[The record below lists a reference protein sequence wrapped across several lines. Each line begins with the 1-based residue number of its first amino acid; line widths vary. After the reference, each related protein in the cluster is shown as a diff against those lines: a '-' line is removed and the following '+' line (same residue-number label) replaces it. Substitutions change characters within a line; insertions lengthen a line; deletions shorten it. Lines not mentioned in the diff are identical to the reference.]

1 MGARKKHAPKRG
13 SLAYIPR
20 KRARREVPRVR
31 YWPDVEGPPRLLGFA
46 GYKAG
51 MTHVVMIEDRERSP
65 NAGKEVVVPATII
78 ETPPLVVVA
87 IRAYEKTPYGLR
99 TLTEAWIAPREYEE
113 RIEEV
118 EKELK
123 ELRGRLREVEGDEK
137 AELEKEIKA
146 LEAERERLA
155 KMVKLLEDLERATS
169 VPEETNAEEA
179 FELMEKA
186 MAEGKLAEVRA
197 IVATQPR
204 LVSGV
209 PKKKPDIMEIKIG
222 GGSLKEQ
229 LAYAK
234 DILGREVPITEVFK
248 EGQLVDVIAVTKGKG
263 WQGAVKRWGIK
274 ILPRKTRKGRRRV
287 GALGPWHP
295 ARVLYT
301 VPRPGQMGYHQ
312 RTERNKRILKI
323 GFNGEEVTPKGGFL
337 RYGVVRNAYVMLKGS
352 VPGPAKRLIRLRY
365 PARPTTRIPQKP
377 PKILYISLESPQG
390 K

>member
-13 SLAYIPR
+13 SLAFIPR
-20 KRARREVPRVR
+20 KRARREVPRIR

-51 MTHVVMIEDRERSP
+51 MTHVIMIEDRERAP
-65 NAGKEVVVPATII
+65 NAGKEVAVPATVI
-78 ETPPLVVVA
+78 EAPPLVVIAV
-87 IRAYEKTPYGLR
+87 RAYERTPHGLR
-99 TLTEAWIAPREYEE
+99 TFTEAWLDPAMYD
-113 RIEEV
+113 
-118 EKELK
+118 
-123 ELRGRLREVEGDEK
+123 REVEELQREVEVLREKRREAGKEEVKAIDEQ
-137 AELEKEIKA
+137 LKA
-146 LEAERERLA
+146 LEARVKATERL
-155 KMVKLLEDLERATS
+155 KQLYKDLERATCL
-169 VPEETNAEEA
+169 PEKPDPEAAFRKMEENLDRIAEIRV
-179 FELMEKA
+179 L
-186 MAEGKLAEVRA
+186 
-197 IVATQPR
+197 VATQPR

-222 GGSLKEQ
+222 GGTIREQ
-229 LAYAK
+229 LEYARQV
-234 DILGREVPITEVFK
+234 LGREVPITEVFK

-312 RTERNKRILKI
+312 RTEFNKRILKI
-323 GFNGEEVTPKGGFL
+323 GFNGEEITPKGGFL
-337 RYGVVRNAYVMLKGS
+337 RYGIVRNTYVLLKGS

-365 PARPTTRIPQKP
+365 PARPNPRIPQKP
-377 PKILYISLESPQG
+377 PRIVYVSLDSPQG